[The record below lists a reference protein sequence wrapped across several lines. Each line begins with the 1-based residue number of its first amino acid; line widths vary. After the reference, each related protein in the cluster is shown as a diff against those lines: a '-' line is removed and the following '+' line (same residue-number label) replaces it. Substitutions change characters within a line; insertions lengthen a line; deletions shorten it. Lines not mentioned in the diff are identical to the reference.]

1 MEFKNRK
8 PLRLQEYDYNTQG
21 AYFLTFCTYNRK
33 NTLSRIV
40 GTVDEP
46 SFSTAPIVGAIH
58 ESPKSEL
65 TAQGKIVETVI
76 GNIPQLIGVTV
87 DRYVIMPNHVH
98 LILFIEDEP
107 RAIHESP
114 LRKRSAISNAIGYI
128 KMNTSKRIHQL
139 YGHAPVWQRG
149 YYDHV
154 VRNERDYVEIAKYI
168 DENPLRWHLDCYY
181 EL

>member
-1 MEFKNRK
+1 MEYKNRK

-33 NTLSRIV
+33 NTLSQ
-40 GTVDEP
+40 
-46 SFSTAPIVGAIH
+46 IVGAIH

-65 TAQGKIVETVI
+65 TTQGKIVETVI
-76 GNIPQLIGVTV
+76 EKIPQHIGVTV

-98 LILFIEDEP
+98 LMLFIEDEL

-154 VRNERDYVEIAKYI
+154 IRNERDYVEIAKYI